1 MLKFGIYIYI
11 YQTPLSVYW
20 VGLLNKFEVCD
31 IVVGYRIGRYG
42 TVFLRVEFSG
52 GQPDDLTRTRE
63 MSQNPLLVSQLVH
76 RTIAAL
82 APAHK
87 ALVVNYDCHL
97 PDY

>member
-1 MLKFGIYIYI
+1 M
-11 YQTPLSVYW
+11 YW
-20 VGLLNKFEVCD
+20 ACLLNKFEVCE
-31 IVVGYRIGRYG
+31 IVEQEDERYP
-42 TVFLRVEFSG
+42 TVVEFS
-52 GQPDDLTRTRE
+52 GQPDDLTQTRE
-63 MSQNPLLVSQLVH
+63 MSQNPLLVSRNELVH